1 MVLDHEVYCP
11 SLSGGRRLRES
22 IPNVRSG
29 GKDPDRDGAG
39 SIRLLRVS
47 LKREPGPLFK

>member
-29 GKDPDRDGAG
+29 GGKTLTAMGRDPSD
-39 SIRLLRVS
+39 
-47 LKREPGPLFK
+47 F